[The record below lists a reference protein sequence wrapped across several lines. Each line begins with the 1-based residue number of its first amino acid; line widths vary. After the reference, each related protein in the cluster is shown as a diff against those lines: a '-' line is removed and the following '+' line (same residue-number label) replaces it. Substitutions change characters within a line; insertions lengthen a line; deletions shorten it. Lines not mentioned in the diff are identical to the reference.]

1 MKIRYTDVDAIRYVE
16 MIPSSRHDDPA
27 RQVKRWK
34 HSVDWWSGR
43 IVSWVNDP
51 AKTANA
57 EAQVKVWEEKVATN
71 A

>member
-16 MIPSSRHDDPA
+16 MTPSSRHDDPA
-27 RQVKRWK
+27 QQVKRWQ
-34 HSVDWWSGR
+34 HAADWWSGR

-51 AKTANA
+51 AKAANA
-57 EAQVKVWEEKVATN
+57 EAQVMAWEEKVAAN